1 MDFYQSVLELR
12 LLLPENSLLF
22 PTFFSTPISNEEA
35 MSIVVHKLNIT
46 KYNVFDFSTMY
57 VYLKGDG
64 SIFESNINSNS
75 TGKYIGKTE
84 PIITTGSY
92 FTWEIKNN
100 KDDYFLDSTTGE
112 IVSETQNLVYTH

>member
-22 PTFFSTPISNEEA
+22 PTFFSIPISNEEA

-84 PIITTGSY
+84 PTITTGSY

>member
-64 SIFESNINSNS
+64 SIFESNINSNWKIYWQDR
-75 TGKYIGKTE
+75 T
-84 PIITTGSY
+84 
-92 FTWEIKNN
+92 NN
-100 KDDYFLDSTTGE
+100 NNRKLFYMG
-112 IVSETQNLVYTH
+112 NKK